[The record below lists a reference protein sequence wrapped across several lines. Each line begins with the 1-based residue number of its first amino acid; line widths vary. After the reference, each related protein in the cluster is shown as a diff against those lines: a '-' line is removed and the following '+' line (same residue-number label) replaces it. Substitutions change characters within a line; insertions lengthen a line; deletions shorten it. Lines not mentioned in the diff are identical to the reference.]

1 MQTGSTGA
9 SIGGVVGKR
18 RTSEMDECMRNCL
31 ECAGVCLETIPQ
43 CLQAGGK
50 HAAPDHI
57 MMLINCARICSTS
70 AEFLVSGSKQHVYTC
85 GACAE
90 ICQECSD
97 DCARTGGE
105 DFMRRC
111 AEVCKRCAESCRAM
125 SAH

>member
-9 SIGGVVGKR
+9 TGKSVAGKR
-18 RTSEMDECMRNCL
+18 RSNEMEECMRNCV
-31 ECAGVCLETIPQ
+31 ECAQVCLETIPQ

-57 MMLINCARICSTS
+57 MMLINCARICGTS
-70 AEFLVSGSKQHVYTC
+70 AEFLATGSKQHVYTC

-90 ICQECSD
+90 VCEECAE
-97 DCARTGGE
+97 DCEKVGTE
-105 DFMRRC
+105 DFMKRC
-111 AEVCKRCAESCRAM
+111 AEICKRCADSCRKM